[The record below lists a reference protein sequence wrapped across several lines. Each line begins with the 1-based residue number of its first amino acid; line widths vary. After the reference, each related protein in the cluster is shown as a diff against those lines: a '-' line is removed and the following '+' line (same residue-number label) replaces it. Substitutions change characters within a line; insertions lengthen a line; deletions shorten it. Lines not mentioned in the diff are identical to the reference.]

1 MTEPAPQSPEPDIDT
16 ASHIV
21 PFPSHLARPSSLPR
35 FADAQVAPPREETL
49 VDQLNRTIANIAEI
63 CRPLP
68 EVNI

>member
-1 MTEPAPQSPEPDIDT
+1 MTEPAPRFPEPGTD
-16 ASHIV
+16 ASPRIV

-35 FADAQVAPPREETL
+35 FAEAQVAPPREETL

-63 CRPLP
+63 RRPLP

>member
-1 MTEPAPQSPEPDIDT
+1 MTEPAPQSPEPNIDT
-16 ASHIV
+16 ASPIV
-21 PFPSHLARPSSLPR
+21 PFPSHLARPSCLPR

-63 CRPLP
+63 RRPLP